1 MRRSLRSKAL
11 DLGLTGS
18 FFVLSVWI
26 YELWNLLVLA
36 GMGVQVY
43 LVLAGPLPAGVVGV
57 SPSSQPLIAAKL
69 AQTFLCSVTFFG
81 LFLTIR
87 KWNLPFTKLAS
98 ICMIGFS
105 LASIQWEFLSTAYT
119 YSYAFQ
125 ALTFMLLATVS
136 SVLIIR
142 FFFGPAFLDCGF
154 RP

>member
-1 MRRSLRSKAL
+1 MRRRLWSKAL

-26 YELWNLLVLA
+26 YELWNFLVLA
-36 GMGVQVY
+36 GTGAQVHF
-43 LVLAGPLPAGVVGV
+43 VLAGPLPAGVVGV
-57 SPSSQPLIAAKL
+57 SAAGQPLIVAKL

-87 KWNLPFTKLAS
+87 KWNLPFTKLTS
-98 ICMIGFS
+98 ICIIGSS

-125 ALTFMLLATVS
+125 ALTFMLLAVIF

-142 FFFGPAFLDCGF
+142 SFFKPALSGCGF
-154 RP
+154 QS